1 VLLSELNVHRHRVYL
16 RKNASIVFFKFVVC
30 MYVCM
35 YVYMYVCMYVCTG
48 KFKSVMKMCSWT
60 DFPIELEQSLA
71 GPSCRY

>member
-1 VLLSELNVHRHRVYL
+1 
-16 RKNASIVFFKFVVC
+16 